1 MSHRITKRLRKVLG
15 VAALSALTLA
25 VFSPALNEGALAYS
39 DKVENACRDDYF
51 RFCPGYPLNSAAL
64 RLCMESKSRQ
74 LSRSCVNAL
83 VSSGEVDR
91 RRVKR
96 GY

>member
-1 MSHRITKRLRKVLG
+1 MFCNVKNRLRRLLG
-15 VAALSALTLA
+15 VAGFAALTLA
-25 VFSPALNEGALAYS
+25 VFSPAFNSAHAYS

-64 RLCMESKSRQ
+64 RLCMESKSKQ
-74 LSRSCVNAL
+74 LSKSCVNAL

>member
-1 MSHRITKRLRKVLG
+1 MRFIPSSRAGRLTAL
-15 VAALSALTLA
+15 AALLA
-25 VFSPALNEGALAYS
+25 TSIFVAGGAWAYS
-39 DKVENACRDDYF
+39 AKVEKDCRDDYF
-51 RFCPGYPLNSAAL
+51 RFCPGYPVGSASL
-64 RLCMESKSRQ
+64 RLCMESKSKQ

-83 VSSGEVDR
+83 VASGEVDR